1 MQQHQIHRQLLLFQ
15 TSISSS
21 HELKVISRAC
31 VRITVQIQIV
41 CWTVHS
47 LLLSS
52 LSGCSLPI
60 PLCFSLHALHYKYL
74 ANKKVCQD
82 LQLVYWHLF
91 FSFPILVYY
100 FQNWMFMETS
110 FLLAVCFFFPTN
122 FMQGLYTYTF
132 SFCHFSS
139 SCYCSREKKK

>member
-60 PLCFSLHALHYKYL
+60 PLCFSLHALQISSKQKSVSGFAACL
-74 ANKKVCQD
+74 
-82 LQLVYWHLF
+82 LTSFFF
-91 FSFPILVYY
+91 FSNFSILLSKLNVHGDVFP
-100 FQNWMFMETS
+100 TS
-110 FLLAVCFFFPTN
+110 CLFFFP
-122 FMQGLYTYTF
+122 
-132 SFCHFSS
+132 H
-139 SCYCSREKKK
+139 